1 MNNHLDDL
9 GRALGR
15 ALVHA
20 VHQPMPATV
29 ALSPRDT
36 KAAILEVA
44 TGHSHSQAQEL
55 RDLREQRA
63 VLAALVTVL
72 GLALLLS

>member
-44 TGHSHSQAQEL
+44 TGHSHSQARQL

>member
-1 MNNHLDDL
+1 MANHLDNL

-20 VHQPMPATV
+20 VRQPMPAPAMV
-29 ALSPRDT
+29 SARDT
-36 KAAILEVA
+36 KAAILEAA
-44 TGHSHSQAQEL
+44 TGHIRGQAQEL

-72 GLALLLS
+72 GLTLLLS